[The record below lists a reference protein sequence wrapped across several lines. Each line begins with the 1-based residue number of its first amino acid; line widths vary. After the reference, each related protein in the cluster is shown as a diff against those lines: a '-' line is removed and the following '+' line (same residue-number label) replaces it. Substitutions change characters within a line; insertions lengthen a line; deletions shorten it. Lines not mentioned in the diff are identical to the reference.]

1 MFEQRIR
8 ELISSQVNVPVDE
21 LFDSKHVVNDLGA
34 DSLDQTE
41 ILLACEHEFEIKL
54 EMPEGGIGTVW
65 QAIQLVRCALTE
77 QAPAHADE
85 SGSRV

>member
-8 ELISSQVNVPVDE
+8 ELISVQLSTPVED
-21 LFDSKHVVNDLGA
+21 LLDSMHVVNDLGA

-54 EMPEGGIGTVW
+54 EIPEGGLGTVG
-65 QAIQLVRCALTE
+65 QTIQIVQRALPERAPPHVE
-77 QAPAHADE
+77 Q
-85 SGSRV
+85 SGGRV